1 MNTSL
6 LGYILQPY
14 HVCVTAMF
22 YFGFTIF
29 NRSIKT
35 LFLNTV
41 LTQLKSSSRISVKF
55 AHSALIFISK
65 KISRSIKKK
74 KIKLLLV
81 WKSNKA
87 VLTFLLIADQT
98 LKSIIGN
105 KVIIIIFF
113 FLFSK
118 YLHILIFTDWSIFL
132 ARFQWS

>member
-41 LTQLKSSSRISVKF
+41 LTQLKNSSRISVKF

-74 KIKLLLV
+74 K
-81 WKSNKA
+81 NQ
-87 VLTFLLIADQT
+87 LTFG
-98 LKSIIGN
+98 LK
-105 KVIIIIFF
+105 V
-113 FLFSK
+113 
-118 YLHILIFTDWSIFL
+118 
-132 ARFQWS
+132 Q

>member
-41 LTQLKSSSRISVKF
+41 LTQLKNSSRISVKF

>member
-41 LTQLKSSSRISVKF
+41 LTQLKNSSRISVKF

-74 KIKLLLV
+74 K
-81 WKSNKA
+81 NQ
-87 VLTFLLIADQT
+87 LTFG
-98 LKSIIGN
+98 LKVQWSSPDFSTNCWSDLEKYNWKQGYYYH
-105 KVIIIIFF
+105 FF